1 MDGGLSLGALCGKL
15 LAVMQKAGGMGGLTP
30 AQQMSFKCFI
40 ACKKAATKAGLVAV
54 ARDKDAK

>member
-1 MDGGLSLGALCGKL
+1 
-15 LAVMQKAGGMGGLTP
+15 MGGLTP

-54 ARDKDAK
+54 ARDKDAKSLFTGDRRFRPRDRLKR